1 MQELR
6 PRFFVL
12 GPSRTQKNRDSH
24 FLQLVAKTSK
34 HHLPSC
40 QLQATIRNKVKSKKQ
55 KAPVMS
61 DMESAEDHCPA
72 SPAWP
77 GNGALE
83 ALPAGGGAAGVADV
97 VSFDRK
103 ELREIFDLYGRKV
116 AGGEWR
122 DYAIDFSAQKA
133 VFSIYRRA
141 AEYAL
146 YRIEKHPKLARKQG
160 LYSVVTATGLILKR
174 GHDLSRVIAALDK
187 RLKLVS
193 G

>member
-1 MQELR
+1 
-6 PRFFVL
+6 
-12 GPSRTQKNRDSH
+12 
-24 FLQLVAKTSK
+24 
-34 HHLPSC
+34 
-40 QLQATIRNKVKSKKQ
+40 
-55 KAPVMS
+55 MS
-61 DMESAEDHCPA
+61 DTEPAEDHCPA
-72 SPAWP
+72 RPVWTGKHAPAP
-77 GNGALE
+77 LH
-83 ALPAGGGAAGVADV
+83 AGGGAAVPPGMADV
-97 VSFDRK
+97 VSFDRH
-103 ELREIFDLYGRKV
+103 ELREIFNLYGRKV

-174 GHDLSRVIAALDK
+174 GHDLSRVIAVLDK

>member
-1 MQELR
+1 
-6 PRFFVL
+6 
-12 GPSRTQKNRDSH
+12 
-24 FLQLVAKTSK
+24 
-34 HHLPSC
+34 
-40 QLQATIRNKVKSKKQ
+40 
-55 KAPVMS
+55 MS
-61 DMESAEDHCPA
+61 DTEPAEDHRQAC
-72 SPAWP
+72 PAWP
-77 GNGALE
+77 GKPAPAL
-83 ALPAGGGAAGVADV
+83 LPACGGASAPLGMGDV
-97 VSFDRK
+97 VSFDRH

-122 DYAIDFSAQKA
+122 DYAIDFSSQKA
-133 VFSIYRRA
+133 VFSVYRRA

-174 GHDLSRVIAALDK
+174 GHDLSCVIAVLDK